1 MTASAEFLRRESP
14 VPESGSY
21 LAFLES
27 MLDPKWRP
35 GEWDHKL
42 WLFAAD
48 PENPLTG
55 IYPCPTPGCPRVATV
70 TGRLC
75 RSCTNGE
82 PDAEP
87 APARR
92 WSPEPDAPRCIVG
105 SAGRNCKAMGMIR
118 GLCHLHYG
126 RWHRSFDNGR
136 PRVSIEEFAAADTIM
151 YRAGKPC
158 TSPACREESNQR
170 ATRLCLWHHSMFR
183 RLTKLGV
190 DLETFTAVE
199 RPLNLRY
206 HRHVFSFIDL
216 PPILRTELLLV
227 LQERD
232 RNAFRILPVMMRRIV
247 RTAMETRA
255 RSIHRLLDTEEARTR
270 RDASVIGFLRHAG
283 LLTARWR
290 YRHSGRDMRSEDVWD
305 AAVIGLRIDRTTHTL
320 CSKGTLDFR
329 PISVDWLREAAKDYS
344 RHFDLA
350 ADQVRDVIRTIQV
363 VSDAL
368 ARRPHGTRPELL
380 TRSDSNAVVDAYRHL
395 TDAEG
400 EPRTNSVKYDYFKL
414 FQRILRDGGDL
425 ETLARVSARFM
436 FITAESLPTA
446 ARARNPGKAIPE
458 HIIRILDANLELLAV
473 DEAYANPVG
482 RTQALHNLMLQT
494 IYQLLRDLGR
504 RPTEIYS
511 LPRDTLRETDD
522 GQPYIIYNSHKTA
535 EYGLE
540 LPIHRSTARVIQT
553 WQDALETIED
563 IHPDAAGYLFPSP
576 RRYGPQS
583 RTHITP
589 TGFHTN
595 YWRWID
601 RIRQLPDVRADPA
614 KPGDFLTRSRIG
626 LYNWRHTY
634 AQRLSDNSTPPD
646 VIQELMNHKSFT
658 TSTGY
663 IKITRERQRQAIET
677 VNSTTIDRRGLLHGP
692 KDYAAYVR
700 ESVATPLGLCTEPS
714 NVKAAGQSCP
724 VRNKCGGC
732 QYYRANLSHLPQID
746 AHIVALT
753 ADLAAAGDIAEPWI
767 HQSLKDEISS
777 YKRMRTALLKEKTRL
792 TPEDRAAIEDAVTL
806 LQQIPP
812 EAPPHDAAGERRMLP
827 LTPVRTGN
835 RP

>member
-14 VPESGSY
+14 VPDTGSY

-27 MLDPKWRP
+27 MLEPQWRP
-35 GEWDHKL
+35 GEWDRRL

-48 PENPLTG
+48 PANPLTG
-55 IYPCPTPGCPRVATV
+55 VYPCPTPGCPRVATV

-75 RSCTNGE
+75 RSCTDGE
-82 PDAEP
+82 PGAEP
-87 APARR
+87 VPPKR
-92 WSPEPDAPRCIVG
+92 WSPAPDAPRCIVG

-126 RWHRSFDNGR
+126 RWHRLSNNGS
-136 PRVSIEEFAAADTIM
+136 PRVSVEEFAAADTIM
-151 YRAGKPC
+151 YSPGRPC
-158 TSPACREESNQR
+158 ASPGCREESNQR

-183 RLTKLGV
+183 QLTKLDV

-199 RPLNLRY
+199 RPLNRHY
-206 HRHVFSFIDL
+206 HRHIFSFIDL

-232 RNAFRILPVMMRRIV
+232 RKGFRILPVIMRRIV

-305 AAVIGLRIDRTTHTL
+305 SAVIGLRIDRTTDTL

-329 PISVDWLREAAKDYS
+329 PIGVHWLRKAAKDYS

-368 ARRPHGTRPELL
+368 ARRPHGDRPELL
-380 TRSDSNAVVDAYRHL
+380 TRTDANAVVDAYRHL
-395 TDAEG
+395 TDTDG

-414 FQRILRDGGDL
+414 FQRILRNGGDL
-425 ETLARVSARFM
+425 ESLARVSPKFM
-436 FITAESLPTA
+436 FITADSLPTA

-458 HIIRILDANLELLAV
+458 HIIRILDAHLELLAV
-473 DEAYANPVG
+473 DEAFANPVG
-482 RTQALHNLMLQT
+482 RTRALHNLMLQT

-511 LPRDTLRETDD
+511 LPRDALRETDD

-540 LPIHRSTARVIQT
+540 LPIHRSTARIIQT
-553 WQDALETIED
+553 WQNALGSVEG

-576 RRYGPQS
+576 RPYGPQS

-601 RIRQLPDVRADPA
+601 RIRKLPDLRDDPA
-614 KPGDFLTRSRIG
+614 KPADFLTRSRMG

-663 IKITRERQRQAIET
+663 IKITRERQRQGHRDRQQHHDRPPRAAPRTQRLCSLCPGIRSDPAGPLHRAQQRQSSRT
-677 VNSTTIDRRGLLHGP
+677 ILPRPQQMRRMPVLPGQPLPSTPDRR
-692 KDYAAYVR
+692 
-700 ESVATPLGLCTEPS
+700 
-714 NVKAAGQSCP
+714 
-724 VRNKCGGC
+724 
-732 QYYRANLSHLPQID
+732 
-746 AHIVALT
+746 
-753 ADLAAAGDIAEPWI
+753 
-767 HQSLKDEISS
+767 
-777 YKRMRTALLKEKTRL
+777 
-792 TPEDRAAIEDAVTL
+792 
-806 LQQIPP
+806 
-812 EAPPHDAAGERRMLP
+812 PHRRP
-827 LTPVRTGN
+827 HR
-835 RP
+835 RPRRGR